1 MKGERVVII
10 GPHEVGIQGATA
22 LVETCYKDEQKV
34 VGSTTSFKSE
44 EIGQLKMIEPPPTV
58 AIIQNFGDEIHTAAA
73 VGNVM
78 HYLPGAKIIGMG
90 AGEKIN
96 GAHYQLGL
104 TGVRNQL
111 EKILREL

>member
-34 VGSTTSFKSE
+34 VGSTTSFTSE
-44 EIGQLKMIEPPPTV
+44 EIGRLKMIEPPPTV
-58 AIIQNFGDEIHTAAA
+58 AIIQDFGNEIHTAAA

-78 HYLPGAKIIGMG
+78 QLLPNAKIIGMG
-90 AGEKIN
+90 AGEKIK
-96 GAHYQLGL
+96 GADFQLGL
-104 TGVRNQL
+104 ISVRNEL